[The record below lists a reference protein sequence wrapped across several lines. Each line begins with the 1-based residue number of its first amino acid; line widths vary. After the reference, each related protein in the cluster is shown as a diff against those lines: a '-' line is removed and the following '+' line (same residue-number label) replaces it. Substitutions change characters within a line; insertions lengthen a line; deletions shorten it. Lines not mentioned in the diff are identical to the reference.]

1 MKIWP
6 AVPKGFSAREK
17 QLIRQR
23 LVDQGREAFAMYG
36 LKRTSVEDLTRAV
49 GISKGAFYLFF
60 ASKEEL
66 FVEVLARF
74 EAELHARLLD
84 VALRP
89 GLTPRES
96 FGVLVTEA
104 TSVRRTDPFLRHLTP
119 EDVEQLF
126 RRLPEERVAA
136 MRDADVPF
144 LAAFVERWRERG
156 VAIGVEPRVLAG
168 LLQTLFYASLHQDEV
183 DQEVFPR
190 VMDLLVDSLSR
201 HVVAE

>member
-1 MKIWP
+1 M
-6 AVPKGFSAREK
+6 PKGFSEREK
-17 QLIRQR
+17 RSIRERLIEE
-23 LVDQGREAFAMYG
+23 GREAFGMYG
-36 LKRTSVEDLTRAV
+36 LKRTSVDDLTRAV

-60 ASKEEL
+60 DSKEEL

-84 VALRP
+84 LALRP
-89 GLTPRES
+89 GLSPRES
-96 FGVLVTEA
+96 FRELVTQA
-104 TSVRRTDPFLRHLTP
+104 TSLRRTDPFLRHLTP
-119 EDVEQLF
+119 EDVEQVF

-144 LAAFVERWRERG
+144 LSAFVERWRERG
-156 VAIGVEPRVLAG
+156 VAISVEPRVLAG

-183 DQEVFPR
+183 DPDVFPR

-201 HVVAE
+201 YVVAE